1 LDTKMTEMTLKIR
14 AWWLSQTSDRGA
26 SLVEYALLIV
36 LIAIAGFVAVQIAGD
51 TLSDTYHNISD
62 NLTQARAS

>member
-1 LDTKMTEMTLKIR
+1 MTEMTNKIR
-14 AWWLSQTSDRGA
+14 AWLMTHLADRGA

-36 LIAIAGFVAVQIAGD
+36 LIALAGFIAVQVAGG

-62 NLTQARAS
+62 NLTQARAN